1 MLFTSTNI
9 RLVLGLGVWSQIL
22 VGAEH
27 LSIPGTGAVWS
38 GLDASCKRVF
48 WAGMTCFRQ
57 QAYRHRHFP
66 RFLALDMSHVNI
78 PVNMFSFQL
87 QCL

>member
-38 GLDASCKRVF
+38 GLDAS
-48 WAGMTCFRQ
+48 
-57 QAYRHRHFP
+57 
-66 RFLALDMSHVNI
+66 
-78 PVNMFSFQL
+78 
-87 QCL
+87 